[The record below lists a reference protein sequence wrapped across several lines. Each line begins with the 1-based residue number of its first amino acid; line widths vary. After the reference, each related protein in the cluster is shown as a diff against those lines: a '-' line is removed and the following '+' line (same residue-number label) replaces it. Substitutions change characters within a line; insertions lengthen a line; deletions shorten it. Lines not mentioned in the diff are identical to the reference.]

1 MYNLQGRRKW
11 LLWLL
16 GGILLCGMLSFL
28 YKTEYSNSTG
38 KVLNIYCWDT
48 SFRTLLE
55 NYYPAYDKEKQ
66 CIGDVQVHWVIVP
79 NTDNIY
85 QTTVDKALFESED
98 KAPDQRIDLFLA
110 EADYVR
116 KYAGNGEAALSLAEL
131 GIEPEEL
138 TEQFPYTQALARDE
152 GGVQRGITWQAC
164 PGVMIY
170 RRDIA
175 KKVLGTD
182 DPAVVQQAVAGWPQF
197 EQTAGR
203 MQQQG
208 FRMLAGY
215 FDTYRVFFSG
225 VSAPWVNE
233 KQELVLDPAMQQWR
247 DQTHSFSEK
256 RENYSNNLWEKGW
269 NEQVQGNV
277 FCYFG
282 PAWMIENALRALS
295 MAVSVSDGG
304 REETGNGTFGQWAV
318 CQGPQPFFW
327 GGTWLCAARGTD
339 NAALIADIMRTVCC
353 EEATAQQMAQHSM
366 EFVNNRRVM
375 RELAASSLMD
385 MPLLGGQNAYAV
397 MYNTAQHIEPQNIT
411 AYDQGIHEA
420 FQAACREY
428 FDGKISKEAA
438 WQKFLAT
445 VWLKYPELQSAS
457 LVR

>member
-1 MYNLQGRRKW
+1 
-11 LLWLL
+11 
-16 GGILLCGMLSFL
+16 
-28 YKTEYSNSTG
+28 
-38 KVLNIYCWDT
+38 
-48 SFRTLLE
+48 
-55 NYYPAYDKEKQ
+55 
-66 CIGDVQVHWVIVP
+66 
-79 NTDNIY
+79 
-85 QTTVDKALFESED
+85 
-98 KAPDQRIDLFLA
+98 
-110 EADYVR
+110 
-116 KYAGNGEAALSLAEL
+116 
-131 GIEPEEL
+131 
-138 TEQFPYTQALARDE
+138 
-152 GGVQRGITWQAC
+152 
-164 PGVMIY
+164 
-170 RRDIA
+170 
-175 KKVLGTD
+175 
-182 DPAVVQQAVAGWPQF
+182 
-197 EQTAGR
+197 
-203 MQQQG
+203 
-208 FRMLAGY
+208 
-215 FDTYRVFFSG
+215 
-225 VSAPWVNE
+225 
-233 KQELVLDPAMQQWR
+233 
-247 DQTHSFSEK
+247 
-256 RENYSNNLWEKGW
+256 
-269 NEQVQGNV
+269 
-277 FCYFG
+277 
-282 PAWMIENALRALS
+282 MIENALRALS

-375 RELAASSLMD
+375 RELAASSSMD